1 VRPPGSRRWTA
12 LGLVGSGAAL
22 LAVGGLVQVL
32 QPPAVPPDAGSVPSA
47 SLTSTGTT
55 AQIRAAAAPV
65 APTLVTLPGVTAH
78 VVRAAVTG
86 GALDIPEDVDEV
98 GWWTGGAG
106 VTSRSGTIV
115 LAGHVD
121 SARQGLGAFASLRHV
136 PVGAQVRISARGG
149 SRSFVVTGRRSY
161 AKSTGLPAS
170 LYAQDV
176 GLRLVLITC
185 TGLFDPVK
193 RSYEDN
199 LVLYAAPA

>member
-1 VRPPGSRRWTA
+1 V
-12 LGLVGSGAAL
+12 GLVGSGAAL
-22 LAVGGLVQVL
+22 VLVGGLVQAL
-32 QPPAVPPDAGSVPSA
+32 QPPAVPSDAGRLPSA
-47 SLTSTGTT
+47 SLTDTGTT
-55 AQIRAAAAPV
+55 AQIRTRAATAAPV
-65 APTLVTLPGVTAH
+65 APTRLTLPGVTAR
-78 VVRAAVTG
+78 VVRAAVTR
-86 GALDIPEDVDEV
+86 GALEVPEDVDEV

-121 SARQGLGAFASLRHV
+121 SARQGPGAFAALRNV
-136 PVGAQVRISARGG
+136 PVGTHVRLSGG
-149 SRSFVVTGRRSY
+149 RSSRSFVVTGRRSY
-161 AKSTGLPAS
+161 AKSTGLPSS

-185 TGLFDPVK
+185 TGAFDPVQ

>member
-1 VRPPGSRRWTA
+1 M
-12 LGLVGSGAAL
+12 GLVGSGAAL
-22 LAVGGLVQVL
+22 LAVGGLVQAL
-32 QPPAVPPDAGSVPSA
+32 QPPAVPPDAGSVPST
-47 SLTSTGTT
+47 SLTSTGTA
-55 AQIRAAAAPV
+55 AQIRTRAPSPV
-65 APTLVTLPGVTAH
+65 APTLVTLPGVTAR

-121 SARQGLGAFASLRHV
+121 SARQGLGAFATLRHV
-136 PVGAQVRISARGG
+136 PVGTHVRVSAGG
-149 SRSFVVTGRRSY
+149 ASRSFVVTGRRSY
-161 AKSTGLPAS
+161 AKSQGLPAS

-176 GLRLVLITC
+176 ALRLVLITC
-185 TGLFDPVK
+185 TGAFDPVK
-193 RSYEDN
+193 RSYDDN

>member
-1 VRPPGSRRWTA
+1 V
-12 LGLVGSGAAL
+12 
-22 LAVGGLVQVL
+22 VGGLVQVL

-47 SLTSTGTT
+47 SLSSRGTS
-55 AQIRAAAAPV
+55 AEIRAKATAKPV
-65 APTLVTLPGVTAH
+65 APTRVVLPGVTAR
-78 VVRAAVTG
+78 VVKASVTRG
-86 GALDIPEDVDEV
+86 GLDVPENVNEI

-106 VTSRSGTIV
+106 VTSPSGTIV

-121 SARQGLGAFASLRHV
+121 SVRQGLGAFAALRDV
-136 PVGAQVRISARGG
+136 PVGAKVRLTNGTR

-161 AKSTGLPAS
+161 PKSTGLPSS

-185 TGLFDPVK
+185 TGVFDPVK

-199 LVLYAAPA
+199 LVVYAAPA

>member
-1 VRPPGSRRWTA
+1 
-12 LGLVGSGAAL
+12 
-22 LAVGGLVQVL
+22 
-32 QPPAVPPDAGSVPSA
+32 VPSA

-55 AQIRAAAAPV
+55 AQIGSRAARAASV
-65 APTLVTLPGVTAH
+65 APTLVALPGVTAR

-86 GALDIPEDVDEV
+86 GALDIPEDVGKV

-136 PVGAQVRISARGG
+136 SVGTRVRISGG
-149 SRSFVVTGRRSY
+149 GSSRSFVVTGRRSY

-176 GLRLVLITC
+176 GLRLVLVTC
-185 TGLFDPVK
+185 TGVFDPVK
-193 RSYEDN
+193 RTYEDN
-199 LVLYAAPA
+199 LVLYAAPT

>member
-1 VRPPGSRRWTA
+1 V
-12 LGLVGSGAAL
+12 GLVGSGAAL
-22 LAVGGLVQVL
+22 VLVGGVVAAL

-55 AQIRAAAAPV
+55 AQIRTRTLGAPV
-65 APTLVTLPGVTAH
+65 APTQVTLPGVSAR
-78 VVRAAVTG
+78 VVRASVTRG
-86 GALDIPEDVDEV
+86 SLDIPENVDEV

-106 VTSRSGTIV
+106 VTSPSGTIV

-121 SARQGLGAFASLRHV
+121 SARQGLGAFATLRHV
-136 PVGAQVRISARGG
+136 PVGTHVRISGG
-149 SRSFVVTGRRSY
+149 GRSRSFVVTGRRSY
-161 AKSTGLPAS
+161 SKSAGLPSS

-185 TGLFDPVK
+185 TGAFDPVK

-199 LVLYAAPA
+199 LVVYATPV

>member
-1 VRPPGSRRWTA
+1 V
-12 LGLVGSGAAL
+12 V
-22 LAVGGLVQVL
+22 VGGLVQTL
-32 QPPAVPPDAGSVPSA
+32 QPPAVPSDAGSVPSA

-55 AQIRAAAAPV
+55 AQLRPRTPTPARPAAPI
-65 APTLVTLPGVTAH
+65 APALVTLPGVSAH
-78 VVRAAVTG
+78 VIRAAVTG
-86 GALDIPEDVDEV
+86 GALDVPENVDQV

-121 SARQGLGAFASLRHV
+121 SARQGLGAFSALREV
-136 PVGAQVRISARGG
+136 PVGAHVRLTGG
-149 SRSFVVTGRRSY
+149 GWSRSFVVTGRRSY
-161 AKSTGLPAS
+161 SKSAGLPSS

-185 TGLFDPVK
+185 TGAFDPVK

-199 LVLYAAPA
+199 LVVYATPV